1 MTDGWMHVRLLP
13 ALPEQLRPQDLPS
26 LPEWF
31 PLPPRDESGDLLPP
45 HTPEQRDQLRRAR
58 AIVEAVTGPAD
69 GMRNQVRVS
78 GSGAPPE
85 QIVMYDGS
93 VVYVLDP
100 SASTKH
106 QAAYRYSPALSH
118 VHAGAMRAVEE
129 GFREYGQQYAMEAS
143 TDDTSQLG
151 YAQRNSDH

>member
-78 GSGAPPE
+78 GSGAGDHRYTRLGRRFSRPRRT
-85 QIVMYDGS
+85 S
-93 VVYVLDP
+93 RRAS
-100 SASTKH
+100 SASV
-106 QAAYRYSPALSH
+106 RGRSGS
-118 VHAGAMRAVEE
+118 MRAGEP
-129 GFREYGQQYAMEAS
+129 RPNAA
-143 TDDTSQLG
+143 
-151 YAQRNSDH
+151 R